1 MRELRA
7 RRGHS
12 QETLGFAA
20 NLHRNY
26 VGAIERGEI
35 NPTFKVMLKVATGLR
50 IDLAELVAVYRR
62 QLRETPAPRRRR
74 RRRPAPNAGGRD
86 EPAT

>member
-1 MRELRA
+1 VRELRA

-20 NLHRNY
+20 GLHRNY

-35 NPTFKVMLKVATGLR
+35 NPTFKVMLKVATGLS

-74 RRRPAPNAGGRD
+74 RRRPAPEAGGRD

>member
-1 MRELRA
+1 
-7 RRGHS
+7 
-12 QETLGFAA
+12 
-20 NLHRNY
+20 
-26 VGAIERGEI
+26 
-35 NPTFKVMLKVATGLR
+35 MLKVANGLK

-74 RRRPAPNAGGRD
+74 RRRPTPDAGGRD